1 MSNTLAI
8 GAVTT
13 TLRNML
19 LRARSPIDGV
29 DPPKDPKLNDVEV
42 TIKPLDRAR
51 NAVTKTQLNLFLYD
65 IRPNPAMRNLDPPRL
80 RPNESAMPPLALD
93 LYYLL
98 SAWGEGDADDLA
110 HRALGWAMAQ
120 LNDQAILLPSTI
132 QAAIAE
138 ADLNRQVER
147 VRLTPIS
154 LSLEDMSKVWTMAQA
169 TYRPSIAYLAS
180 VVLIDSARRSSA
192 PLPVLAPTMT
202 TAADLDPPVP
212 TLTGWSLPSGAPS
225 AQLGETIT
233 VTGFH
238 LDGAAVTACF
248 TTPLSA
254 TPLTVV
260 ASAGATATRASFVLP
275 SDPAALAGWP
285 AGACWL
291 TVGPDGAA
299 GVVTNQVG
307 FQLAPVITDVQP
319 DPATVDGNGDVTLT
333 VTFAASVWPEQQVAL
348 IVGDRL
354 VRAPARA
361 TKVTQ
366 LAFVVRKA
374 PKGTQ
379 FVRVRVDGVDSRLVT
394 YPTLAFDTS
403 QQVTIQ

>member
-1 MSNTLAI
+1 MSSTLAI
-8 GAVTT
+8 GAVTS
-13 TLRNML
+13 TLRNLL

-29 DPPKDPKLNDVEV
+29 DPPKDAVLTDVEV
-42 TIKPLDRAR
+42 TIRPLDRAR
-51 NAVTKTQLNLFLYD
+51 NAITKTQLNLFLYD
-65 IRPNPAMRNLDPPRL
+65 VRPNPSLRNLDPPRL
-80 RPNESAMPPLALD
+80 RPNETAMSPLALD

-120 LNDQAILLPSTI
+120 LHDQAILLPSTI
-132 QAAIAE
+132 QAALPA

-169 TYRPSIAYLAS
+169 TYRASVAYLAS
-180 VVLIDSARRSSA
+180 VVLIDSACRTSA
-192 PLPVLAPTMT
+192 PLPVLAATMT
-202 TAADLDPPVP
+202 TAADLAPPVP
-212 TLTGWSLPSGAPS
+212 TLTGWSLPTGAPA

-233 VTGFH
+233 VNGFH
-238 LDGAAVTACF
+238 LDGAAVTAYF
-248 TTPLSA
+248 TTSLLA
-254 TPLTVV
+254 TPLTVT
-260 ASAGATATRASFVLP
+260 AAGGATATQAGFVLP
-275 SDPAALAGWP
+275 SDAAALAGWP
-285 AGACWL
+285 AGAYWL
-291 TVGPDGAA
+291 TVGPDGDA

-307 FQLAPVITDVQP
+307 FQLAPAITAVTP

-333 VTFAASVWPEQQVAL
+333 VSFAASVWPQQQVAL

-354 VRAPARA
+354 VRAPTRT

-366 LAFVVRKA
+366 IAFLVRTA
-374 PKGTQ
+374 PRGPQ
-379 FVRVRVDGVDSRLVT
+379 FVRARVDGVDSRLIT
-394 YPTLAFDTS
+394 YPTLQFDPN